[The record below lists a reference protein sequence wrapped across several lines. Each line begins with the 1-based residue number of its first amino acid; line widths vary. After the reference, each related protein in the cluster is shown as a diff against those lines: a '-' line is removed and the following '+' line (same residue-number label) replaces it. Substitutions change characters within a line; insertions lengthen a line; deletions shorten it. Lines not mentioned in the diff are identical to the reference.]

1 MNVVLSTGF
10 GSTSLT
16 NHTRG
21 SATADTVLRSLT
33 PFGVG
38 KLFSIIWNN
47 DHGVVKLFNNPR
59 CNLGDGSGYGNNNP
73 MRG

>member
-1 MNVVLSTGF
+1 MDFLATGF

-33 PFGVG
+33 PFGVVG
-38 KLFSIIWNN
+38 LVDIFQSMGCTHGYSRFDPFRIVKSAIQLVSASFST
-47 DHGVVKLFNNPR
+47 H
-59 CNLGDGSGYGNNNP
+59 
-73 MRG
+73 